1 MSELQFL
8 RMISKNLMRRAFTT
22 VILRA
27 AAAGLLAVVPIGT
40 GVMSKEPRFPQLTMD
55 QLTGQQKALGEEI
68 MKVSSVG
75 LGGPYNPLLR
85 SPVLGQRMFDLLHY
99 LRWETSVPL
108 KLNEFAILII
118 GRQWRSQVEWYAHAP
133 LAIKAGLSPDI
144 VAELKVGKRPSAM
157 PPEEA
162 VAYDFVT
169 ELTTNHAVSDET
181 FARAKKL
188 LGEQQVVDLTTVA
201 GAYVSIAMLLAMS
214 EESVPPGK
222 ELPFKPGEP

>member
-1 MSELQFL
+1 
-8 RMISKNLMRRAFTT
+8 
-22 VILRA
+22 
-27 AAAGLLAVVPIGT
+27 
-40 GVMSKEPRFPQLTMD
+40 MSKAPRFPQLNMG
-55 QLTGQQKALGEEI
+55 QLTDAQKPLGEAI

-99 LRWETSVPL
+99 LRWETAVPL

-133 LAIKAGLSPDI
+133 LAVKAGLAPDI
-144 VAELKVGKRPSAM
+144 VAELKANRRPANM

-162 VAYDFVT
+162 VVYDFVT
-169 ELTTNHAVSDET
+169 ELTTKHAVADET

-188 LGEQQVVDLTTVA
+188 LGEQQVVDLTAVA
-201 GAYVSIAMLLAMS
+201 GTYIAVAMQLAMA

-222 ELPFKPGEP
+222 EEPFKPGEP

>member
-1 MSELQFL
+1 
-8 RMISKNLMRRAFTT
+8 MRRT
-22 VILRA
+22 VWTILTIPA
-27 AAAGLLAVVPIGT
+27 AAASLFVVVTIGT
-40 GVMSKEPRFPQLTMD
+40 FAMSKVPRFTPLTMD
-55 QLTGQQKALGEEI
+55 QLSDQQKPLGEAV

-108 KLNEFAILII
+108 KLNEFAILIV
-118 GRQWRSQVEWYAHAP
+118 GRQWRSQVEWFAHAP

-144 VAELKVGKRPSAM
+144 VAALKAGKRPSNM

-162 VAYDFVT
+162 AVYDFVT

-181 FARAKKL
+181 FDRAKTV
-188 LGEQQVVDLTTVA
+188 LGQQQVVDLTTVA
-201 GAYVSIAMLLAMS
+201 GTYVSIAMVLAMS
-214 EESVPPGK
+214 EESVPPGE